1 MRVPIF
7 VPETRSLSDLI
18 DVFRAHTTH
27 MAVVVDEHG
36 STTGVVTLEDVLE
49 QVFGEIEDEHDISRP
64 KQDRNSAALEL
75 EGTINIP
82 DLANEFG
89 VELPADGG
97 FETLAGYILSKVG
110 DLPQPGAVI
119 EDDGHRF
126 TILEMERNRIAR
138 VRVERLEPIA

>member
-1 MRVPIF
+1 
-7 VPETRSLSDLI
+7 
-18 DVFRAHTTH
+18 

-82 DLANEFG
+82 DLANEYG

-110 DLPQPGAVI
+110 DLPQPGAVL

-138 VRVERLEPIA
+138 VRVERLEPVA